1 MPVPSLGD
9 RRLPYARCMSYG
21 VRVLLAAVSAVAL
34 ALAPEAHAIGPEVIG
49 SVLQEPA
56 ALSRI
61 VGIELQASRTLK
73 APSTAV
79 RVSEPS
85 CVDFADVGLSQVF
98 NGNEGTLVA
107 YQGTSSQKSA
117 SDARYSVKQAVGVF
131 NSSMAAVDPVVA
143 LLFMSDCYGHPI
155 KVTDDQGTTDT
166 WTFTQGSSGDGGAGW
181 SMTNSAND
189 RTCYIEMR
197 ARQEVMFQV
206 KVCSPR
212 DAERAATR
220 IADAMEAGV

>member
-1 MPVPSLGD
+1 
-9 RRLPYARCMSYG
+9 MSYG
-21 VRVLLAAVSAVAL
+21 VRVLLAAASAVAL
-34 ALAPEAHAIGPEVIG
+34 ALAPEAHAIGPEVID

-56 ALSRI
+56 SLSRI

-107 YQGTSSQKSA
+107 YRGTSSQKSA
-117 SDARYSVKQAVGVF
+117 SDARYSVKQAVGCSTARWRRSIQWWRCCSCRTVTGIR
-131 NSSMAAVDPVVA
+131 SRSPM
-143 LLFMSDCYGHPI
+143 I
-155 KVTDDQGTTDT
+155 KVQRTLGHSRREAPATGSRLVDDQYRQRSHLLYRDA
-166 WTFTQGSSGDGGAGW
+166 GATRGH
-181 SMTNSAND
+181 APG
-189 RTCYIEMR
+189 EGVL
-197 ARQEVMFQV
+197 A
-206 KVCSPR
+206 R